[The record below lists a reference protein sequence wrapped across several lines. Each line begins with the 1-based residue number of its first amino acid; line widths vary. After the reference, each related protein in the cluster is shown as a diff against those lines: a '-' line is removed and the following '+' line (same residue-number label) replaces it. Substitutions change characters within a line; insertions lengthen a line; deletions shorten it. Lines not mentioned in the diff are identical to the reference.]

1 MRRYTEP
8 QAMMEPQ
15 GLGLV
20 PMVIEQSGR
29 GERAYDIYSRLLK
42 ERVVF
47 LVGPVSEIT
56 ANLIVAQLL
65 FLESDNPD
73 KDISFYINSPGGSVS
88 AGLAI
93 YDTMQ
98 FVKPDVSTLCVGQA
112 ASMGALL
119 LAAGG
124 KGKRYCLPNSRV
136 MIHQPMGGFQGQASD
151 VEIHAKE
158 ILFLKGRLN
167 EIMAKHTGQK
177 METIEKDTDRDN
189 FLSATQAVSY
199 GIVDKVLTS
208 RDEAPD
214 MTASPRAA

>member
-1 MRRYTEP
+1 MIWKNTQP
-8 QAMMEPQ
+8 EPQ
-15 GLGLV
+15 GLGLI

-47 LVGPVSEIT
+47 LVGPVTEVT

-65 FLESDNPD
+65 FLESENPD
-73 KDISFYINSPGGSVS
+73 KDIFFYINSPGGSVS

-98 FVKPDVSTLCVGQA
+98 FIKPDVSTLCIGQA

-119 LAAGG
+119 LAAGD
-124 KGKRYCLPNSRV
+124 KDKRFALPNSRI

-151 VEIHAKE
+151 VEIQARE
-158 ILFLKGRLN
+158 ILYLRQRLN
-167 EIMAKHTGQK
+167 EILARHTGQK
-177 METIEKDTDRDN
+177 VETIAKDTDRDN
-189 FLSATQAVSY
+189 FLSGEDAVKY
-199 GIVDKVLTS
+199 GIVDKVLVS
-208 RDEAPD
+208 REPG
-214 MTASPRAA
+214 

>member
-1 MRRYTEP
+1 MRNSF
-8 QAMMEPQ
+8 EPQ
-15 GLGLV
+15 GLGLI

-29 GERAYDIYSRLLK
+29 GERAYDIYSRLLR

-47 LVGPVSEIT
+47 LVGPVNEVS

-65 FLESDNPD
+65 FLESENPD
-73 KDISFYINSPGGSVS
+73 KDIFFYINSPGGSVS

-112 ASMGALL
+112 ASMGSLL
-119 LAAGG
+119 LAAGA

-151 VEIHAKE
+151 IEIHAKE
-158 ILFLKGRLN
+158 ILYLRSRLN
-167 EIMAKHTGQK
+167 EILAKHSGQDIK
-177 METIEKDTDRDN
+177 KIERDTDRDN
-189 FLSATQAVSY
+189 FLSAEESVKY
-199 GIVDKVLTS
+199 GLVDKVLQS
-208 RDEAPD
+208 RTEAL
-214 MTASPRAA
+214 A